1 MAEEKYIKRRKR
13 GAVVYTPIAV
23 LLIGIILIFGISVF
37 FRVSVIDV
45 TGANRYSAER
55 ILSASGLK
63 KGDNLIFVDAGA
75 AANKVAKTLPYL
87 NEVIIEKIIPD
98 KVVIRVTESQPIAV
112 LKYNGNWWILDQK
125 ARALEQTDVIDAA
138 GKINISGIEPVSL
151 AEGLVIKVDESQE
164 TKLQYLTQ
172 VLGAINDAGLSG
184 QVGQLDISNIGNIT
198 FTYTDRFTVIM
209 SGGEDADYK
218 LSLMQ
223 NVIEQ
228 LEPDEKGK
236 IKIDLS
242 AEIEARFIPS

>member
-87 NEVIIEKIIPD
+87 NEVVIEKIIPD

-125 ARALEQTDVIDAA
+125 ARALEQTDGIDAA